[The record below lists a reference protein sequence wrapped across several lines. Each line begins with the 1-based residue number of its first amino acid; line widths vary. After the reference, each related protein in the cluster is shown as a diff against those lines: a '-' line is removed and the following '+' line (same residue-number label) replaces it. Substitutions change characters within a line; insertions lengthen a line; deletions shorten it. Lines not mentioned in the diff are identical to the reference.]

1 MINERAFF
9 FGASLNRVRRCIYTP
24 IPPPR
29 PLNPI
34 ITYLPIS
41 SHHTHST
48 PNYTSL
54 FFRMSQYFRPNE
66 HPTGHTSLPN
76 TTTTSAT
83 QPTTSTTEPTT
94 TTTSP
99 DQPSTR
105 TITTPYSTLDQTTTL
120 PTTSAPAETSA
131 PETVSGLD
139 QAHVKRPKLTSEED
153 EEGAELEGG
162 KQKDGRQ
169 EGGRL
174 GEKIEGRIRGAVGGV
189 FDDLKGAVGQ
199 GGEKEG
205 EEGKE
210 GKKGLGLLWSS

>member
-1 MINERAFF
+1 MKGPFF
-9 FGASLNRVRRCIYTP
+9 LASLNRVRRCIYTP
-24 IPPPR
+24 VPPPR

-54 FFRMSQYFRPNE
+54 FFRMSQYFCPNE

-76 TTTTSAT
+76 TTTTSTT

-153 EEGAELEGG
+153 EEGADWREENRKMADRRGG
-162 KQKDGRQ
+162 DWGKRSRDGF
-169 EGGRL
+169 GGRW
-174 GEKIEGRIRGAVGGV
+174 EGCLMI
-189 FDDLKGAVGQ
+189 
-199 GGEKEG
+199 
-205 EEGKE
+205 
-210 GKKGLGLLWSS
+210 